1 MMMTLDLILI
11 PKTEAVTEV
20 QENAE
25 VAEETGAHTG
35 ADKDAFEAEDNDD

>member
-1 MMMTLDLILI
+1 MYQYDMSLPFPDRN
-11 PKTEAVTEV
+11 VTEL